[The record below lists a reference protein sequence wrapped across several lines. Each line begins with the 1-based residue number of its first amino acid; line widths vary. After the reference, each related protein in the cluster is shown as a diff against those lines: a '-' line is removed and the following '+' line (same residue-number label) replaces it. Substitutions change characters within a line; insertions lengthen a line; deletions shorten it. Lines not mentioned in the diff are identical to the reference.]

1 MDIDDTPEEA
11 AVRAEVRGWLE
22 SVAKRRGEGDGDW
35 RAFRAKT
42 DAEDV
47 AQLDMARTWQ
57 RTKFEA
63 GWAAPHWP
71 VDLGG
76 RALTG
81 IEAGV
86 VAEEEGHFDVAA
98 NFFMVGIDMA
108 GPTLMA
114 HGTPEQQKRYLEPML
129 RGDEVWC
136 QLFSE
141 PGSGSDL
148 ASLRTGAER
157 DGDEWVLRGQKVWT
171 SSAHIADWGIC
182 LARTDPD
189 VAKHAGITY
198 FVVDMHAPGVTVR
211 PLRQIDGAIHFNEV
225 FLDDV
230 RVPHDNVIG
239 GVGDGWRVAM
249 TTLTAERTSIGEGG
263 QTGWRDVAELA
274 RRVGRSDDPVLRQE
288 IARLH
293 TREQIQRWLVYRVR
307 TATARGV
314 PPGPEASV
322 LKLLNSHQV
331 EHVGAL
337 TLATLGSTG
346 MLWHDD
352 APDGGFWQDVF
363 LFQWSSRIG
372 GGTENIQR
380 NILGERVLG
389 LPREPDPFKG
399 QPWRHLPKS

>member
-1 MDIDDTPEEA
+1 MDFQDSADEA
-11 AVRAEVRGWLE
+11 ALRAEARAWLE

-42 DAEDV
+42 DDEDH
-47 AQLDMARTWQ
+47 AQLAMAKAWQ
-57 RTKFEA
+57 RTKFDA

-71 VDLGG
+71 VEFGG
-76 RALTG
+76 QGRSG

-86 VAEEEGHFDVAA
+86 VSEEEAAFDVAA
-98 NFFMVGIDMA
+98 NFFVVGVDMA

-114 HGTPEQQKRYLEPML
+114 HGTPEQQKRFLEPML

-148 ASLRTGAER
+148 ASLSTRAVR
-157 DGDEWVLRGQKVWT
+157 DGDEWVLSGQKVWT
-171 SSAHIADWGIC
+171 SSAHVADLGIC

-225 FLDDV
+225 FLDEV
-230 RVPHDNVIG
+230 RVPHDQVVG
-239 GVGDGWRVAM
+239 AVGDGWRVAM

-263 QTGWRDVAELA
+263 QTGWREVADLARRFGRLADPILRQELA
-274 RRVGRSDDPVLRQE
+274 RL
-288 IARLH
+288 A
-293 TREQIQRWLVYRVR
+293 TREMVQRWLVYRVR
-307 TATARGV
+307 TALAHGV
-314 PPGPEASV
+314 QPGPEASI
-322 LKLLNSHQV
+322 LKLLNSHHV
-331 EHVGAL
+331 EHVGSL
-337 TLATLGSTG
+337 VLSVLGATG
-346 MLWHDD
+346 MLWNDD
-352 APDGGFWQDVF
+352 SPDGGFWQDTF

-372 GGTENIQR
+372 GGTENVQR
-380 NILGERVLG
+380 NILAERVLG
-389 LPREPDPFKG
+389 LPREPDPLKG
-399 QPWRHLPKS
+399 APWRSLPR